1 MNDMLLNLFYSFVL
15 IISGIIIIETLRR
28 FKMRVAYVSFSVLF
42 VICLIYIPFY
52 FGGSAMT
59 SFFSGMFKDQ
69 TVADTFIS
77 TMQQTLT
84 APFLLFRSVTLGMA
98 LFSIIVTVA
107 GLIATVT
114 LAVRVIKYVRNCLK
128 KAHFAPRPL
137 RFILLNEDFLY
148 INYRFLY
155 KRLERYRN

>member
-1 MNDMLLNLFYSFVL
+1 MSMFIQNLLY
-15 IISGIIIIETLRR
+15 
-28 FKMRVAYVSFSVLF
+28 SVL
-42 VICLIYIPFY
+42 LIVSGMIILATLSHFRMKVARGLFLVLFAVSLVYIPFY

-59 SFFSGMFKDQ
+59 SFFSGMFKDR

-128 KAHFAPRPL
+128 KAHFAPKPF